1 MKNKKLLLTIAFA
14 LVLAACGNQAA
25 KNPVSEETISAALDN
40 DTEALENNDEVQN
53 TAEST
58 DENSDPDAIDHD
70 KWRNMIVEFGEFPK
84 EVSDSLSDK
93 DVDDL
98 VHYAREL
105 SERTGYWDVKDFVF
119 QELGKIYPELS
130 DKFPLES
137 IDAKYDDVAAE
148 GDEISGKYDYERRL
162 IIDNGYSS
170 TDVWSFTDKE
180 IEDAFHQAYAM
191 DEEGYYED
199 YIEMVGEILF
209 ALDDDEIDENEQEEE
224 EEEEDYQVVGAN
236 KPAKN
241 TTKKQQ
247 LRRFGSS
254 QIDYDA
260 LKSALVQYYEFS
272 PSVVNQITNE
282 DIDIAYT
289 RAMDRLEET
298 GFGDIG
304 LIFDELGKMFPGS
317 SEMYPGE

>member
-1 MKNKKLLLTIAFA
+1 MKNKKILLTLA
-14 LVLAACGNQAA
+14 LSLLLAACGNTPA
-25 KNPVSEETISAALDN
+25 KNPVSEETITAALDN
-40 DTEALENNDEVQN
+40 DTEALKDNDEVTN
-53 TAEST
+53 SETENESEIT
-58 DENSDPDAIDHD
+58 DPNAIDHD
-70 KWRNMIVEFGEFPK
+70 KWRDMIVEIGEFSELIP
-84 EVSDSLSDK
+84 DSLSDK
-93 DVDDL
+93 DIDDL
-98 VHYAREL
+98 VEYGTNLAEQ
-105 SERTGYWDVKDFVF
+105 TGYWDVKDFVF

-130 DKFPLES
+130 YKFPLDS
-137 IDAKYDDVAAE
+137 IAAKYDDVPAE

-162 IIDNGYSS
+162 IIDNGYPSQE
-170 TDVWSFTDKE
+170 VWAFTDKE
-180 IEDAFHQAYAM
+180 IEDAFHKAYAM

-199 YIEMVGEILF
+199 YVEMVGEILF
-209 ALDDDEIDENEQEEE
+209 DEELTAEADEVDEEITADEEE
-224 EEEEDYQVVGAN
+224 TDEEET
-236 KPAKN
+236 

-247 LRRFGSS
+247 LRRFGSN

-304 LIFDELGKMFPGS
+304 LIFEELGKMYPGS